1 MVRYIYLSIYL
12 SISFQKHDPDRQV
25 PWENMGKELGLEIV
39 AEVEEEI
46 VAQEDKT
53 RRQNKMLSGNYG
65 LTNNLSIV
73 TKVTI
78 KDKHKRQ

>member
-1 MVRYIYLSIYL
+1 
-12 SISFQKHDPDRQV
+12 
-25 PWENMGKELGLEIV
+25 MGKELGLEIV